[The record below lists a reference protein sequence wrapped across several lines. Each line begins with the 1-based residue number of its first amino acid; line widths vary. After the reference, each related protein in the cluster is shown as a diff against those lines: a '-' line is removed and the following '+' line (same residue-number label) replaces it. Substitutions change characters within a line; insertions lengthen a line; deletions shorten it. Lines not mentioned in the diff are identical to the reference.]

1 MKVELDNDEAWNL
14 MSHIIGRMIEE
25 TDLSD
30 TDRARIRR
38 WKSDEMR
45 VTSQE
50 MKVLTTGNIL
60 PPDSTISTSEGT
72 GGGRVALT
80 TDGTTMYRVKV
91 TTQPLVS
98 RCQRWRARISPG
110 SR

>member
-1 MKVELDNDEAWNL
+1 MKVEIDNDEAWNL

-25 TDLSD
+25 TELSD

-50 MKVLTTGNIL
+50 MKVLTTKINEDVAKPMERKTKSQL
-60 PPDSTISTSEGT
+60 RKPDW
-72 GGGRVALT
+72 V
-80 TDGTTMYRVKV
+80 
-91 TTQPLVS
+91 
-98 RCQRWRARISPG
+98 
-110 SR
+110 

>member
-14 MSHIIGRMIEE
+14 LSYIVGRVVDE
-25 TDLSD
+25 TELTD

-50 MKVLTTGNIL
+50 MKVLTSKINE
-60 PPDSTISTSEGT
+60 D
-72 GGGRVALT
+72 LT
-80 TDGTTMYRVKV
+80 TTM
-91 TTQPLVS
+91 
-98 RCQRWRARISPG
+98 ARKTKSQLRKPDWV
-110 SR
+110 